1 MENQKQEQISW
12 LKVKMVLHGT
22 PQEVSRTIV
31 IPVDFCLSELTF
43 VLEALFQFDRTLP
56 GTFVGNDFQV
66 MLGDEVDVDYMG
78 YVALY
83 ELFDVQTP
91 QKLFYTYSGENTW
104 QVELFLEKSSEDY
117 NRLECLDAT
126 GNGILLPHM
135 TKELYMQLYTF
146 SRDQTPAAQNIRAN
160 VTGEDAY
167 LFNTNYVDADITEIN
182 QILGDVWLDLDR
194 DLDIPVPEN
203 VFAGEES
210 VADPSGNIEAL
221 LAGDEQSGYA
231 NLDEEG
237 PDVAVANEFMVYL
250 YTEIA
255 GFSEDQAAYEVLC
268 YTTVESIY
276 SELLAH
282 GYDFET
288 ISKMVNREL
297 AFDEKAYELV
307 EEQLDL
313 LAILPERA
321 EIFTAEEEAYLNEI
335 TTILQDVLENEPGI
349 VADTVDFDAMIE
361 KIQDR
366 VHDLRKQ
373 AKPLS

>member
-1 MENQKQEQISW
+1 M
-12 LKVKMVLHGT
+12 
-22 PQEVSRTIV
+22 
-31 IPVDFCLSELTF
+31 
-43 VLEALFQFDRTLP
+43 
-56 GTFVGNDFQV
+56 
-66 MLGDEVDVDYMG
+66 
-78 YVALY
+78 
-83 ELFDVQTP
+83 
-91 QKLFYTYSGENTW
+91 
-104 QVELFLEKSSEDY
+104 
-117 NRLECLDAT
+117 
-126 GNGILLPHM
+126 
-135 TKELYMQLYTF
+135 
-146 SRDQTPAAQNIRAN
+146 
-160 VTGEDAY
+160 
-167 LFNTNYVDADITEIN
+167 
-182 QILGDVWLDLDR
+182 
-194 DLDIPVPEN
+194 PVPET

-210 VADPSGNIEAL
+210 VEDTPESVETL
-221 LAGDEQSGYA
+221 LAGAEQSGYA

-276 SELLAH
+276 SELLAQ

-335 TTILQDVLENEPGI
+335 TTILQDVLEHEPGI
-349 VADTVDFDAMIE
+349 VGDTVDFDAMIE

-366 VHDLRKQ
+366 VHDLRKR